1 MSETTGPAGAD
12 ATSYYRDLGEGRFES
27 TLHAQGAWD
36 PNEQHMAP
44 VTGIM
49 VRALLHFQPR
59 PDMRLVRINFDIL
72 GQIPGGEFSLETT
85 VLRPGRTIELIQCE
99 LTAAGRVAVRATA
112 WRLQT
117 SDTSAV
123 AALED
128 KHMPPL
134 EAAHPWDGMLGWP
147 GGFIASIEAR
157 IIDGHRAG
165 RGKVW
170 IHSPLEM
177 VAGEPTEPM
186 VRLLGLAD
194 SSNGIAFRVR
204 PGHGSYMF
212 PNVDL
217 SLHLYREPEGAWLG
231 LDNSVTFAD
240 DGVGLTSTVLHDVRG
255 PFGRAEQILTVRAV
269 S

>member
-1 MSETTGPAGAD
+1 MQEALAPAQ
-12 ATSYYRDLGEGRFES
+12 TMSYYRHLGGNRFES
-27 TLHAQGAWD
+27 TIHAQGAWD

-49 VRALLHFQPR
+49 VRELLHCEPR
-59 PDMRLVRINFDIL
+59 EGMRLVRFNFDIL
-72 GQIPGGEFSLETT
+72 GQIPGGEFTLETS
-85 VLRPGRTIELIQCE
+85 VVRPGRTIELLQCE
-99 LTAAGRVAVRATA
+99 LVAAGRVAVRATA

-134 EAAHPWDGMLGWP
+134 EAAHPWDGMEGWP
-147 GGFIASIEAR
+147 GGFIESIEAR

-165 RGKVW
+165 RGKIW
-170 IHSPLEM
+170 IHSPLAM
-177 VAGEPTEPM
+177 VEGEPTEPM

-204 PGHGSYMF
+204 PGRGSYMF

-217 SLHLYREPEGAWLG
+217 SLHLYREPEGEWLG

-240 DGVGLTSTVLHDVRG
+240 DGVGLTSTVLHDLHG
-255 PFGRAEQILTVRAV
+255 PFGRAEQILTVRALP
-269 S
+269 